1 MQGQGPSRRQ
11 IVIAETRHLLGKQIH
26 PPLNQNNP
34 SKLKVCYL
42 LLRTSPTHLARNR
55 ISPFRLHV
63 PGFSKG
69 NFRSRW
75 GTFLYFGTSSIFKG
89 KNNILMLMENPIF
102 YLKPLLEIRRT
113 YLSIGIEGWGWG
125 EVFQSCRR
133 NWSKTMMCCLCVTRV
148 GLWDVDWDAGFFS
161 SNLLSLANCPVIWPA
176 ASARRNTPSKPHAGP
191 SSSTARTCAP
201 PVLPS
206 AVGFPMMS
214 I

>member
-1 MQGQGPSRRQ
+1 MVFKSFQRPGCNTSDSADIAHAPPENSPLGNTVSMQGQGPSHRQ

-113 YLSIGIEGWGWG
+113 YLSIGIEGWG
-125 EVFQSCRR
+125 
-133 NWSKTMMCCLCVTRV
+133 
-148 GLWDVDWDAGFFS
+148 
-161 SNLLSLANCPVIWPA
+161 
-176 ASARRNTPSKPHAGP
+176 
-191 SSSTARTCAP
+191 
-201 PVLPS
+201 
-206 AVGFPMMS
+206 
-214 I
+214 